1 MFSMKDSELSGENT
15 VKLDLTN
22 YATKDKVPTLD
33 QFNILTST
41 VAGKLDSSPQ
51 HKHDIIDI
59 NELTQ
64 ALSNKLSNQTKY
76 SYETLLNDSEKIPY
90 LENVK
95 IPILNIT
102 KDKLSDGYIFRVDSQ
117 TGDLIIMLNTGASI
131 ASYNKA
137 SGHWIFNGVD
147 LNNFITTTREVLTNH
162 YQAICLLASKF
173 GIVDSSNLDGD
184 KFTEGV
190 VIPPLTPE

>member
-64 ALSNKLSNQTKY
+64 ALSNKLSKQTKY

-102 KDKLSDGYIFRVDSQ
+102 PDKNSEGYILSVDS
-117 TGDLIIMLNTGASI
+117 TGDLHITLNDVLI